1 MATKSQLYTE
11 LATILQ
17 TTCTNVHFEAKRT
30 DSELLRSVCATL
42 SNLAA
47 FVQNIGKDV
56 NELEQSKQ
64 TEMNLKNE
72 AYFFLIEKGLVDEFR
87 EYVANTRNSESDTA
101 PTDFITKRFTERV

>member
-1 MATKSQLYTE
+1 VGQPNKNTMATKSQLYTE

-47 FVQNIGKDV
+47 FAQNIGKDIQ
-56 NELEQSKQ
+56 ELENSKRV
-64 TEMNLKNE
+64 EMNLKNE
-72 AYFFLIEKGLVDEFR
+72 AYMFILENGLLDKFR
-87 EYVANTRNSESDTA
+87 EYTQDNN
-101 PTDFITKRFTERV
+101 K

>member
-42 SNLAA
+42 GNLAA
-47 FVQNIGKDV
+47 FAQNIGKDIK
-56 NELEQSKQ
+56 ELENSKRF
-64 TEMNLKNE
+64 EMNLKNE
-72 AYFFLIEKGLVDEFR
+72 AYLFILENGLLDKFR
-87 EYVANTRNSESDTA
+87 EYTQAN
-101 PTDFITKRFTERV
+101 KK

>member
-47 FVQNIGKDV
+47 FAQNIGKDIQ
-56 NELEQSKQ
+56 ELENSKRV
-64 TEMNLKNE
+64 EMNLKNE
-72 AYFFLIEKGLVDEFR
+72 AYLFILESGLLDKFR
-87 EYVANTRNSESDTA
+87 EYTQDN
-101 PTDFITKRFTERV
+101 KK